1 MLDRGRGR
9 EGEGGRCCLY
19 LCDGD
24 GREVKEE
31 KEEEQHHNQ
40 NLINFCS
47 PLFCSSN
54 SFSFP
59 FFNRLRLDP
68 PFLPIFLLSLSF
80 SFFDINLMP

>member
-31 KEEEQHHNQ
+31 EEQHHHQ

-68 PFLPIFLLSLSF
+68 PFLPIFLFSLSF